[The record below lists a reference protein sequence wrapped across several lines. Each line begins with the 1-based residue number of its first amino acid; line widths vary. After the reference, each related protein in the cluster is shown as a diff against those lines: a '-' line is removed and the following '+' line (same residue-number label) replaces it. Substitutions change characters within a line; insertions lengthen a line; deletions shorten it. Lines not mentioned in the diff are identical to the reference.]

1 MFDTVL
7 LFMLLLLAIAI
18 LGGLYRAIKGPSMAD
33 RVLALDLIS
42 IMMIAL
48 IGIVSLYF
56 ETDAFLEAILLLGIL
71 AFIGAVALAKYIERG
86 VIIERK
92 RDD

>member
-1 MFDTVL
+1 MFETVL
-7 LFMLLLLAIAI
+7 LVMLFLLAIAI

-33 RVLALDLIS
+33 RVIALDLIS

-48 IGIVSLYF
+48 IGVVSIYM

-71 AFIGAVALAKYIERG
+71 AFIGAVAFGKYIERG

>member
-1 MFDTVL
+1 MFDAVL
-7 LFMLLLLAIAI
+7 LLMLFLLAIAI
-18 LGGLYRAIKGPSMAD
+18 LAGLYRAIKGPSMAD
-33 RVLALDLIS
+33 RVIALDLIS

-48 IGIVSLYF
+48 IGVVSLYL
-56 ETDAFLEAILLLGIL
+56 ETEAFLEAILLLGIL
-71 AFIGAVALAKYIERG
+71 AFIGAVAFAKYIERG